1 MNVVECITEPDVAVT
16 VTVETVDVVGVPL
29 VGVPVL
35 VVELVVPVLLQPTN
49 SVSAMTARGSN
60 ISSRPPGWRR
70 RRTKNSPSARGEPA
84 SSSPVRARTAAAAVA
99 AAELMVRVELIEPA
113 EDTATVEKLHVV
125 PAGRPVHVNVTA
137 ELVEKLFCGSR
148 VTVVVALPPEA
159 TDTAVGATDSRKSG
173 IGEPVAGTMALAWFE
188 GDEVPL
194 ESTASTT

>member
-1 MNVVECITEPDVAVT
+1 VNVVECITEPDVAVT
-16 VTVETVDVVGVPL
+16 VTVETVDDVGVPL

-35 VVELVVPVLLQPTN
+35 VVAVLLQPTN
-49 SVSAMTARGSN
+49 SVSAMTVRGSN
-60 ISSRPPGWRR
+60 ISSRPSRWRR

-84 SSSPVRARTAAAAVA
+84 SSSPVRARTTAAVA

-113 EDTATVEKLHVV
+113 EDTATVEKLHVA

-148 VTVVVALPPEA
+148 VTVVVALLPEA
-159 TDTAVGATDSRKSG
+159 TDTAAGATDSRKSG